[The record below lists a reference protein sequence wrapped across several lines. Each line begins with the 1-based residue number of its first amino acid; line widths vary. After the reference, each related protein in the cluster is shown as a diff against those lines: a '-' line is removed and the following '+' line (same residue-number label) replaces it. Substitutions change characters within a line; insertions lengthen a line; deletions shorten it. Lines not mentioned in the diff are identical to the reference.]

1 MSTFDYDRIT
11 HQFRELY
18 IPQFGSLDQIP
29 HLAVKAPG
37 FLPNWL
43 FAYSYPHNVIGEG
56 VRIPGCEGGQFCS
69 QLPIPVFPTPLY
81 ETLTCLVLFFVLWTL
96 RKRLKTPGN
105 LFAIYLILNG
115 IERFLIEH
123 IRVNSKYDI
132 WGLHPTQAEL
142 ISSGLVIAG
151 VAILLV
157 LNKRKS
163 GVPPIGPG
171 PDETMPSPD
180 FP

>member
-1 MSTFDYDRIT
+1 
-11 HQFRELY
+11 
-18 IPQFGSLDQIP
+18 
-29 HLAVKAPG
+29 
-37 FLPNWL
+37 
-43 FAYSYPHNVIGEG
+43 
-56 VRIPGCEGGQFCS
+56 
-69 QLPIPVFPTPLY
+69 VFPTPLY
-81 ETLTCLVLFFVLWTL
+81 ETLTCLVLFFILWSL

-151 VAILLV
+151 VAILLA

-171 PDETMPSPD
+171 PDETTPSPD
-180 FP
+180 FS